1 VAAATPRL
9 LGPRFRGGNEKRGRE
24 GSLLVFP
31 AKARRIFGWPLLQA
45 ERYNR
50 AGLGNRAAIMTCP
63 YQPAVYL
70 LASRRNGT
78 LYTGV
83 TSNLV
88 QRVWQHRNGV
98 IAGFTARYQ
107 VNQLVWYEF
116 HTEMTVAIGR
126 ELAIKRW
133 RRSWKLQLI
142 ERFNPGWRDLW
153 AEISRDSV

>member
-1 VAAATPRL
+1 
-9 LGPRFRGGNEKRGRE
+9 
-24 GSLLVFP
+24 
-31 AKARRIFGWPLLQA
+31 
-45 ERYNR
+45 
-50 AGLGNRAAIMTCP
+50 MTRP

-98 IAGFTARYQ
+98 IAGFTARHQ

-116 HTEMTVAIGR
+116 HAEMTVAIGR